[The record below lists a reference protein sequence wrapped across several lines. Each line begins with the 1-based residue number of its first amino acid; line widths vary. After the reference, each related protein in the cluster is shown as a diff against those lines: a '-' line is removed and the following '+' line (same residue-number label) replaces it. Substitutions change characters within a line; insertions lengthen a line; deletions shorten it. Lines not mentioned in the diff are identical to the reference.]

1 LGGDVVISVE
11 AALTRIRDSL
21 APLPGELISLNEG
34 LGRVLAEDLASRRT
48 QPPFAVSAMDGY
60 AVRAADAAA
69 VPARLRLV
77 GYVQAGGRH
86 GGVVGAGEAVRIFTG
101 APVPDGADSI
111 VIQEDTEAEPDAVVI
126 REAPAPGQHIRVAG
140 IDYVEGQVGL
150 TAGTRLGARDLGL
163 AAGMNRPWLMVH
175 RRPRVAIL
183 PTGDEIALPGDPVGP
198 NQIVSSNGTALA
210 ALVAAAGGVPLQ
222 LGIGPD
228 DGTALRRLAAGAV
241 GADMLVTIGGAS
253 VGEHDLVQQALGE
266 AGLELDFWKIA
277 MRPGKPLMFGRFGD
291 VPVIGL
297 PGNPVSAL
305 VCGLL
310 FLLPAL
316 ERLQGLPGAAPPTE
330 PAVAA
335 IDLAPND
342 RRQDYLRAR
351 LDVDQSGIWRATP
364 FRRQD
369 SSMMSALAAA
379 DALIVRPPGAP
390 AVPAGAPVQIIRLG
404 RHGVWV

>member
-1 LGGDVVISVE
+1 MISVE
-11 AALTRIRDSL
+11 TALARIRDSL
-21 APLPGELISLNEG
+21 APLPAELVGLNDG

-60 AVRAADAAA
+60 AVRAVDATA
-69 VPARLRLV
+69 VPVRLLLT
-77 GYVQAGGRH
+77 GYVQAGARH
-86 GGVVGAGEAVRIFTG
+86 DGVVGAGEAVRIFTG
-101 APVPDGADSI
+101 APVPDGADAI
-111 VIQEDTEAEPDAVVI
+111 VIQEDADAEAGTVLI
-126 REAPAPGQHIRVAG
+126 RETPQSGQHIRAAG
-140 IDYVEGQVGL
+140 IDYRAGQIGL

-210 ALVAAAGGVPLQ
+210 AFVTGVGGVPMQ
-222 LGIGPD
+222 LGIARD
-228 DGTALRRLAAGAV
+228 DSASLRHLAAGAA

-253 VGEHDLVQQALGE
+253 VGEHDLVQRALGE
-266 AGLELDFWKIA
+266 AGFDLDFWKIA
-277 MRPGKPLMFGRFGD
+277 MRPGKPLMFGRIGP
-291 VPVIGL
+291 VPVLGL

-305 VCGLL
+305 ICALL
-310 FLLPAL
+310 FLVPAL
-316 ERLQGLPGAAPPTE
+316 ERLQGLPGAAPPSE

-335 IDLAPND
+335 VGLAAND

-351 LDVDQSGIWRATP
+351 LTADAEGRWHATP

-379 DALIVRPPGAP
+379 DALIVRAPGAP
-390 AVPAGAPVQIIRLG
+390 AVPAGAAIRIIRLA
-404 RHGVWV
+404 RSGVWI